1 MPNRYIPPFRWR
13 QEWRKPVPLGRLDA
27 MARTRH
33 AHDVMS
39 TARVARMLEM
49 AAELADDE
57 RLELAEELW
66 ERVPDKL
73 SPAWEAELRRRMSD
87 MDAAEA
93 RGDSP
98 GRVLT
103 IDAAIEH
110 ARRPGDADG

>member
-1 MPNRYIPPFRWR
+1 
-13 QEWRKPVPLGRLDA
+13 
-27 MARTRH
+27 
-33 AHDVMS
+33 MS
-39 TARVARMLEM
+39 TARVVRMLEM

-66 ERVPDKL
+66 EHVPDKL
-73 SPAWEAELRRRMSD
+73 SPASEAELRRRMSD
-87 MDAAEA
+87 MDTAEA

-110 ARRPGDADG
+110 ARRPGNADG